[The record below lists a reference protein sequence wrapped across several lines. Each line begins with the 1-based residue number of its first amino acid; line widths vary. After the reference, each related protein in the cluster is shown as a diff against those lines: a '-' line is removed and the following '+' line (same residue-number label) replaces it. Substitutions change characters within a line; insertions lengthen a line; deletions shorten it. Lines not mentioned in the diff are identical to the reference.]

1 MASDG
6 VPANVPPGM
15 PSISTDSRTESD
27 FLTGTPTAATVEPM
41 TWPARSRSTVHESG
55 SCTEL
60 TVNVTRSAG
69 VPCVP
74 LTGFL
79 GRTAAETEVTVATG
93 LPAVVTDIAS
103 NREWIT
109 ENENGW
115 LAPTGASEEFAEK
128 LLRVASLPPN
138 ELEAISS
145 RNQRIVAERADWDKN
160 FPSLL
165 RLYEGLVSTAMVMKA

>member
-1 MASDG
+1 M
-6 VPANVPPGM
+6 
-15 PSISTDSRTESD
+15 
-27 FLTGTPTAATVEPM
+27 
-41 TWPARSRSTVHESG
+41 
-55 SCTEL
+55 
-60 TVNVTRSAG
+60 
-69 VPCVP
+69 
-74 LTGFL
+74 
-79 GRTAAETEVTVATG
+79 ATG